1 MAVVGDAFI
10 VVRAIT
16 TGVEKD
22 IKNAFN
28 GTDRIGES
36 AGNNVGKSFVKG
48 FMRGGD
54 GRSMFSNIISQATA
68 ARERFTSLTRAG
80 YALAPALTALG
91 GIIGVL
97 GTSILSLGS
106 IISAATLP
114 ALAVLGQSLT
124 AVAQAAI
131 TLKLAFSGVGKAISA
146 GTKAKKSGVKESKA
160 LENAEKRLEK
170 ALRAQGEAAEDA
182 AEREK
187 DAKESLTDAED
198 ALHKA
203 REQAIQDLEQLG
215 FESEDA
221 AIAEQRAAIELEKA
235 RETLA
240 RVSDLPPNSRAR
252 KEAELAFAQADLN
265 YRKAIDANNDLKK
278 TEAKNAELAKKG
290 PEALIDG
297 QENVVSALK
306 AQKNAQEDLADV
318 QKNNTRSLIAA
329 KEAVDEAA
337 EAVEELKNGGG
348 AADAYAD
355 ALAGLSK
362 EARAFVEYMV
372 NVFIPALKDLKAAA
386 GAELFPKLETA
397 LENLRLKLFPALIPL
412 LKETG
417 GVIGDIAIKFS
428 EAITKGENLE
438 RLERIWKSNNTVLT
452 NFGDAAINLYESFLI
467 LLDTAR
473 PLTEEFSKWV
483 ATLTGGWTET
493 LKADEA
499 SGKLNEKF
507 EIARGILK
515 DLGKIFGNVFG
526 GLGKIISA
534 NVGPGSGG
542 QIFLDYLKEVTGRF
556 KNITEID
563 GRPLRD
569 FFADAA
575 ENGTKLLDLLGNIFG
590 GFINMADNAGLGIF
604 LGQLNQVVD
613 IFQRVG
619 ENLDAS
625 LPSFGNF
632 LIEFATFVALVTES
646 GSITV
651 FFDTL
656 SKVLGKINEF
666 LATDL
671 GQKILNISAQI
682 LPLLAAFGLIASIAK
697 FAFLVVIG
705 GIVKLITP
713 FITLATV
720 IFKAYKAWQGLQIV
734 ILLGTGPVLAII
746 AVIAA
751 LVAIVVLLFVK
762 SEKLRDA
769 FMLLVDGALG
779 ALKGAFNDVMGAID
793 SIMPSIRSVGE
804 LFESVG
810 NFLAVTLVPI
820 LSFFLVKAIGV
831 LSGAIQK
838 VIYVIGGIIEAFKA
852 VWYFVK
858 GIFQLLTGNT
868 EGAADSMKK
877 SFSAAFSAIKNVI
890 KSIVAPFVGVLNA
903 ISDAWNNTVG
913 KFDFKVP
920 SWVPIIGGKTF
931 NVPNLPRINLANFAE
946 GGTVFP
952 QTGGVIARVA
962 EAGRPERIEPLDPEG
977 LSVRDRAIID
987 RLSGGGGKGVVVNVY
1002 PSEGMDEKELA
1013 AIVSR
1018 QIAFATRRGAA

>member
-1 MAVVGDAFI
+1 VAVVGDAYV

-22 IKNAFN
+22 IKNAFK
-28 GTDRIGES
+28 GTDRIGDQ
-36 AGNNVGKSFVKG
+36 AGNDVGRSFQKG
-48 FMRGGD
+48 FRRGGD
-54 GRSMFSNIISQATA
+54 GKSMFGNLIKQSVA
-68 ARERFTSLTRAG
+68 AKERFSSLTRAG

-97 GTSILSLGS
+97 GTSLLSLGS

-131 TLKLAFSGVGKAISA
+131 TLKLAFSGVGKAIQA
-146 GTKAKKSGVKESKA
+146 GTKAKKSGAKESKA
-160 LENAEKRLEK
+160 LEKAEDRLE
-170 ALRAQGEAAEDA
+170 RAQRDLADAYEDA
-182 AEREK
+182 ATREVK
-187 DAKESLTDAED
+187 AKQAITDAEKE
-198 ALHKA
+198 LSKA
-203 REQAIQDLEQLG
+203 REQAIEDLQQIG

-221 AIAEQRAAIELEKA
+221 AIAEQKAALELEKA
-235 RETLA
+235 RESLA

-290 PEALIDG
+290 PQALIDG
-297 QENVVSALK
+297 QENVVAAIKAEEDARNSYNETIKDNERAILSA
-306 AQKNAQEDLADV
+306 
-318 QKNNTRSLIAA
+318 T
-329 KEAVDEAA
+329 EARDDAA
-337 EAVEELKNGGG
+337 EAVDDIKNN
-348 AADAYAD
+348 AAATDAYAD
-355 ALAGLSK
+355 ALAELSK
-362 EARAFVEYMV
+362 EARAFAEYMV
-372 NVFIPALKDLKAAA
+372 NTFIPALKDLKAAA
-386 GAELFPKLETA
+386 GEELFPKLETA
-397 LENLRLKLFPALIPL
+397 LENLRTKLFPALIPL

-483 ATLTGGWTET
+483 ATLTGGWKET

-507 EIARGILK
+507 QTARGILK

-563 GRPLRD
+563 GKPLKE
-569 FFADAA
+569 FFAGAA
-575 ENGTKLLDLLGNIFG
+575 ENGTKLLDLLGNIAG
-590 GFINMADNAGLGIF
+590 GFINMADNEGLGVF
-604 LGQLNQVVD
+604 LTQLNTIVD

-619 ENLDAS
+619 DNLDAS
-625 LPSFGNF
+625 LPAFGGF
-632 LIEFATFVALVTES
+632 LIEFARFIELVTEA

-656 SKVLGKINEF
+656 KTAFVF
-666 LATDL
+666 LNDFLRSEL
-671 GQKILNISAQI
+671 GQRLLEVTAQV
-682 LPLLAAFGLIASIAK
+682 LPLLAAFGLIAK
-697 FAFLVVIG
+697 IG
-705 GIVKLITP
+705 GFFGKVVVGSL
-713 FITLATV
+713 
-720 IFKAYKAWQGLQIV
+720 LQILKPLQAV
-734 ILLGTGPVLAII
+734 GSAFGLLSTATGI
-746 AVIAA
+746 AVGP
-751 LVAIVVLLFVK
+751 LVAIAAAIAAVVAIFIGAYQN
-762 SEKLRDA
+762 SEKLREA
-769 FMLLVDGALG
+769 IGFLIGI
-779 ALKGAFNDVMGAID
+779 LKDVFIDTFNDVKGAIADAFPQD
-793 SIMPSIRSVGE
+793 SISSLKDTLKSVGD
-804 LFESVG
+804 
-810 NFLAVTLVPI
+810 FLSVTLIPVFGFVA
-820 LSFFLVKAIGV
+820 SAITGTLGGAIKGVIYIIKGIIDAFQAVVNFIKGV
-831 LSGAIQK
+831 LRLLRGDFDGAGQAFGQAFTK
-838 VIYVIGGIIEAFKA
+838 AWGVVTNLFKA
-852 VWYFVK
+852 AVSVFAGPLNGV
-858 GIFQLLTGNT
+858 I
-868 EGAADSMKK
+868 
-877 SFSAAFSAIKNVI
+877 SAINSVFSKINI
-890 KSIVAPFVGVLNA
+890 KIP
-903 ISDAWNNTVG
+903 D
-913 KFDFKVP
+913 
-920 SWVPIIGGKTF
+920 WVPIFGGKTF
-931 NVPNLPRINLANFAE
+931 SIPPIPKITFSNMADGGIVRPSAAGTFA
-946 GGTVFP
+946 
-952 QTGGVIARVA
+952 RLA
-962 EAGRPERIEPLDPEG
+962 EAGRSERVEPLDPTG

-987 RLSGGGGKGVVVNVY
+987 RLSGGGAGKEVVINVY

>member
-1 MAVVGDAFI
+1 MAVVGDAYV

-22 IKNAFN
+22 IKNAFK
-28 GTDRIGES
+28 GTDRIGDQ
-36 AGNNVGKSFVKG
+36 AGNDVGRSFQKG
-48 FMRGGD
+48 FRRGGD
-54 GRSMFSNIISQATA
+54 GKSMFGNLIKQSVA
-68 ARERFTSLTRAG
+68 AKERFSSLTRAG

-97 GTSILSLGS
+97 GTSLLSLGS

-131 TLKLAFSGVGKAISA
+131 TLKLAFSGVGKAIQA
-146 GTKAKKSGVKESKA
+146 GTKAKKSGAKESKA
-160 LENAEKRLEK
+160 LEKAEDRLE
-170 ALRAQGEAAEDA
+170 RAQRDLADAYEDA
-182 AEREK
+182 ATREVK
-187 DAKESLTDAED
+187 AKQAITDAEKE
-198 ALHKA
+198 LSKA
-203 REQAIQDLEQLG
+203 REQAIEDLQQIG

-221 AIAEQRAAIELEKA
+221 AIAEQKAALELEKA
-235 RETLA
+235 RESLA

-290 PEALIDG
+290 PQALIDG
-297 QENVVSALK
+297 QENVVAAIKAEEDARNSYNETIKDNERAILSA
-306 AQKNAQEDLADV
+306 
-318 QKNNTRSLIAA
+318 T
-329 KEAVDEAA
+329 EARDDAA
-337 EAVEELKNGGG
+337 EAVDDIKNN
-348 AADAYAD
+348 AAATDAYAD
-355 ALAGLSK
+355 ALAELSK
-362 EARAFVEYMV
+362 EARAFAEYMV
-372 NVFIPALKDLKAAA
+372 NTFIPALKDLKAAA
-386 GAELFPKLETA
+386 GEELFPKLETA
-397 LENLRLKLFPALIPL
+397 LENLRTKLFPALIPL

-483 ATLTGGWTET
+483 ATLTGGWKET

-507 EIARGILK
+507 QTARGILK

-563 GRPLRD
+563 GKPLKE
-569 FFADAA
+569 FFAGAA
-575 ENGTKLLDLLGNIFG
+575 ENGTKLLDLLGNIAG
-590 GFINMADNAGLGIF
+590 GFINMADNEGLGVF
-604 LGQLNQVVD
+604 LTQLNTVVD

-619 ENLDAS
+619 DNLDAS
-625 LPSFGNF
+625 LPAFGGF
-632 LIEFATFVALVTES
+632 LIEFARFIELVTEA

-656 SKVLGKINEF
+656 KTAFVF
-666 LATDL
+666 LNDFLRSEL
-671 GQKILNISAQI
+671 GQRILDVTAQV
-682 LPLLAAFGLIASIAK
+682 LPLLAAFGLIAK
-697 FAFLVVIG
+697 VGGFFGKVVIG
-705 GIVKLITP
+705 AFTQILTPLLAVKDGFIMLSTATGI
-713 FITLATV
+713 A
-720 IFKAYKAWQGLQIV
+720 
-734 ILLGTGPVLAII
+734 TGPLLLIVGA
-746 AVIAA
+746 IAA
-751 LVAIVVLLFVK
+751 VVAILIGAYQN
-762 SEKLRDA
+762 SEKLREA
-769 FMLLVDGALG
+769 VGFLIGI
-779 ALKGAFNDVMGAID
+779 LKDVFIDTFNDVKGAIADAFPQD
-793 SIMPSIRSVGE
+793 SINSLKDTLKSVGD
-804 LFESVG
+804 
-810 NFLAVTLVPI
+810 FLSVTLVPV
-820 LSFFLVKAIGV
+820 FGVVAAAITGT
-831 LSGAIQK
+831 LGGAIK
-838 VIYVIGGIIEAFKA
+838 GVIYIIKGIITGFQAVVDFIKGVIRLLRGDFDGAGQAFASAFTKAWGVVTNLFKA
-852 VWYFVK
+852 AVSVFAGPLN
-858 GIFQLLTGNT
+858 GII
-868 EGAADSMKK
+868 
-877 SFSAAFSAIKNVI
+877 SAINSAFSKINIKI
-890 KSIVAPFVGVLNA
+890 P
-903 ISDAWNNTVG
+903 D
-913 KFDFKVP
+913 
-920 SWVPIIGGKTF
+920 WVPIFGGRTF
-931 NVPNLPRINLANFAE
+931 SIPPIPKITFSNMADGGIVRPSAAGTFA
-946 GGTVFP
+946 
-952 QTGGVIARVA
+952 RLA
-962 EAGRPERIEPLDPEG
+962 EAGRSERVEPLDPEG

-987 RLSGGGGKGVVVNVY
+987 RLSGGGAGKEVVINVY

>member
-1 MAVVGDAFI
+1 MAVVGDAYI

-22 IKNAFN
+22 IKDAFK
-28 GTDRIGES
+28 GTDRIGDQ
-36 AGNNVGKSFVKG
+36 AGNDVGKSFQKG
-48 FMRGGD
+48 FR
-54 GRSMFSNIISQATA
+54 RNSNGNIFGNLIKQSVA
-68 ARERFTSLTRAG
+68 AKERFSSLTRAG
-80 YALAPALTALG
+80 YVLAPALSALG
-91 GIIGVL
+91 GVIGVL
-97 GTSILSLGS
+97 GTSLLSLGS

-114 ALAVLGQSLT
+114 TLAVLGQSFT
-124 AVAQAAI
+124 AVAQAAV
-131 TLKLAFSGVGKAISA
+131 TLKLAFSGVGKAIQA
-146 GTKAKKSGVKESKA
+146 GTKAKKAGADKTKA
-160 LENAEKRLEK
+160 LEKAEDRLTK
-170 ALRAQGEAAEDA
+170 AQRALADAYEDA
-182 AEREK
+182 ATREVK
-187 DAKESLTDAED
+187 AKKQITDAEKE
-198 ALHKA
+198 LSKA
-203 REQAIQDLEQLG
+203 REQAIEDLQQIG

-221 AIAEQRAAIELEKA
+221 AIAEQKAALELEKA
-235 RETLA
+235 RESLA

-290 PEALIDG
+290 PQALIDG
-297 QENVVSALK
+297 QENVVAAL
-306 AQKNAQEDLADV
+306 A
-318 QKNNTRSLIAA
+318 
-329 KEAVDEAA
+329 AVDDATNGYNETIKDNERSILSATEARDDAA
-337 EAVEELKNGGG
+337 EAVDDIKNNK
-348 AADAYAD
+348 AATDAYAD

-362 EARAFVEYMV
+362 EARAFAEYMV
-372 NVFIPALKDLKAAA
+372 DKFIPALKDLKAAA
-386 GAELFPKLETA
+386 GEKLFPQLETA
-397 LENLRLKLFPALIPL
+397 LENLRTKLFPRLIPL
-412 LKETG
+412 LKGTG
-417 GVIGDIAIKFS
+417 DVIGRIAVKFS
-428 EAITKGENLE
+428 EAVTKGENLE
-438 RLERIWKSNNTVLT
+438 RLERIWKSNDKVLT
-452 NFGDAAINLYESFLI
+452 NFGDAATNLYEIFLI

-473 PLTEEFSKWV
+473 PLTEEFSKWI
-483 ATLTGGWTET
+483 ATVTGAYKET
-493 LKADEA
+493 LNTKE
-499 SGKLNEKF
+499 GVEKLNEKF
-507 EIARGILK
+507 DIARGILK

-563 GRPLRD
+563 GRPLKD

-590 GFINMADNAGLGIF
+590 GFISMADNAGLGIF
-604 LGQLNQVVD
+604 LGQLNLVVD
-613 IFQRVG
+613 IFQRIG

-646 GSITV
+646 GSITI

-682 LPLLAAFGLIASIAK
+682 LPLLAAFGLIATIAK
-697 FAFLVVIG
+697 FAFLVIVG
-705 GIVKLITP
+705 GIVKLFTP

-720 IFKAYKAWQGLQIV
+720 IFKAHKAFMGLQIV
-734 ILLGTGPVLAII
+734 MALGAGPVLAIV

-751 LVAIVVLLFVK
+751 VVAVIVLLFVK
-762 SEKLRDA
+762 SEKLREA
-769 FMLLVDGALG
+769 FMLLVNGAFG
-779 ALKGAFNDVMGAID
+779 ALKGAFKDIMGAIE
-793 SIMPSIRSVGE
+793 SIMPSIKSVGE

-820 LSFFLVKAIGV
+820 LSFHLIKAIAI

-838 VIYVIGGIIEAFKA
+838 IIYVIGGIIEAFKA

-890 KSIVAPFVGVLNA
+890 KSIVAPFVAVINA
-903 ISDAWNNTVG
+903 ISDAWNNSVG
-913 KFDFKVP
+913 KLSWTIPD
-920 SWVPIIGGKTF
+920 WVPKIGGKTF
-931 NVPNLPRINLANFAE
+931 KVPNLPRINLANFAD
-946 GGTVFP
+946 GGIVAP
-952 QTGGVIARVA
+952 REGGVIARVA
-962 EAGRPERIEPLDPEG
+962 EAGRAERIEPLDPTG

-987 RLSGGGGKGVVVNVY
+987 RLSGGGGKEIVVNVY
-1002 PSEGMDEKELA
+1002 PSEGMDERELA
-1013 AIVSR
+1013 SIVSR
-1018 QIAFATRRGAA
+1018 QIAFQLRKGAA

>member
-28 GTDRIGES
+28 GTDRIGED
-36 AGNNVGKSFVKG
+36 AGNNVGRSFAKG

-54 GRSMFSNIISQATA
+54 GRSMFANIISQSTA
-68 ARERFTSLTRAG
+68 ARERFSSLTRAG

-97 GTSILSLGS
+97 GTTLISLGS
-106 IISAATLP
+106 VISAATLP

-131 TLKLAFSGVGKAISA
+131 TLKLAFSGVGKAIQA
-146 GTKAKKSGVKESKA
+146 GTKAKKSGAKESKA
-160 LENAEKRLEK
+160 LEKAEDRLE
-170 ALRAQGEAAEDA
+170 RAQRDLANAYEDA
-182 AEREK
+182 ATREVK
-187 DAKESLTDAED
+187 AKQTITDAEKE
-198 ALHKA
+198 LSKA
-203 REQAIQDLEQLG
+203 REQAIEDLQQIG

-221 AIAEQRAAIELEKA
+221 AIAEQKAAIELEKA

-290 PEALIDG
+290 PQALIDG
-297 QENVVSALK
+297 QENVVAAIKAEEDARNSYNETIKDNERAILSA
-306 AQKNAQEDLADV
+306 
-318 QKNNTRSLIAA
+318 T
-329 KEAVDEAA
+329 EARDDAA
-337 EAVEELKNGGG
+337 EAVDDIKNN
-348 AADAYAD
+348 AAATDAYAD
-355 ALAGLSK
+355 ALAELSK
-362 EARAFVEYMV
+362 EARAFAEYMV
-372 NVFIPALKDLKAAA
+372 NVFIPSLKALKAAA
-386 GAELFPKLETA
+386 GEELFPKLETA

-428 EAITKGENLE
+428 EAITKGENLA
-438 RLERIWKSNNTVLT
+438 RLERIWKSNNKVLS

-507 EIARGILK
+507 QIARGILK

-542 QIFLDYLKEVTGRF
+542 QFFLDYLKEVTGRF

-563 GRPLRD
+563 GRPLKD
-569 FFADAA
+569 FFLDAA

-590 GFINMADNAGLGIF
+590 GFIGMADNEGLGIF
-604 LGQLNQVVD
+604 LGQLNTVVD
-613 IFQRVG
+613 IFQRIG

-632 LIEFATFVALVTES
+632 LIQFATFVALVTES

-666 LATDL
+666 LASDL
-671 GQKILNISAQI
+671 GQKILNISAQV
-682 LPLLAAFGLIASIAK
+682 LPLLAAIGLIGSIAK
-697 FAFLVVIG
+697 FAFLVVLG

-713 FITLATV
+713 FITLGTV
-720 IFKAYKAWQGLQIV
+720 VFKAYKAFMGLKIV
-734 ILLGTGPVLAII
+734 MLLGAGPVLAIV
-746 AVIAA
+746 AVVAA

-762 SEKLRDA
+762 SEKLREA

-820 LSFFLVKAIGV
+820 LSFFLVKAIGT

-890 KSIVAPFVGVLNA
+890 KSIVSPFVGVLNA
-903 ISDAWNNTVG
+903 ISDAWNNSVG
-913 KFDFKVP
+913 KLSWTIPD
-920 SWVPIIGGKTF
+920 WVPKFGGKTF
-931 NVPNLPRINLANFAE
+931 NIPNLPRINLANFAE

-987 RLSGGGGKGVVVNVY
+987 RLSGGGGKGVVINVH
-1002 PSEGMDEKELA
+1002 PSEGMDERELA

>member
-28 GTDRIGES
+28 GTDRIGEN
-36 AGNNVGKSFVKG
+36 AGDRVGRSFVKG

-131 TLKLAFSGVGKAISA
+131 TLKLAFSGVGKAIQA
-146 GTKAKKSGVKESKA
+146 GTKAKKAGADRAKA
-160 LENAEKRLEK
+160 LEKAEDRLTKAQRALANAY
-170 ALRAQGEAAEDA
+170 EDA
-182 AEREK
+182 ATREVK
-187 DAKESLTDAED
+187 AKQTITDAEKE
-198 ALHKA
+198 LSKA
-203 REQAIQDLEQLG
+203 REQAIEDLQQIG

-221 AIAEQRAAIELEKA
+221 AIAEQKAALELEKA
-235 RETLA
+235 RESLA

-290 PEALIDG
+290 PQALIDG
-297 QENVVSALK
+297 QENVVAAIKAEEDARNSYNETIKDNERAILSA
-306 AQKNAQEDLADV
+306 
-318 QKNNTRSLIAA
+318 T
-329 KEAVDEAA
+329 EARDDAA
-337 EAVEELKNGGG
+337 EAVDDIKNNKD
-348 AADAYAD
+348 ATDAYAD
-355 ALAGLSK
+355 ALAELSK
-362 EARAFVEYMV
+362 EARAFAEYMV
-372 NVFIPALKDLKAAA
+372 NTFIPALKDLKAAA
-386 GAELFPKLETA
+386 GEELFPKLETA
-397 LENLRLKLFPALIPL
+397 LENLRTKLFPALIPL

-428 EAITKGENLE
+428 EAVTKGENLE
-438 RLERIWKSNNTVLT
+438 RLERIWKSNDTVLT
-452 NFGDAAINLYESFLI
+452 NFGDAAIGLYESLLI

-483 ATLTGGWTET
+483 STVTNGWTET

-507 EIARGILK
+507 QTARGILK
-515 DLGKIFGNVFG
+515 DLGKIIGNTFG

-590 GFINMADNAGLGIF
+590 GFIGMADNAGLGIF

-613 IFQRVG
+613 IFQRIG

-632 LIEFATFVALVTES
+632 LIEFATFVSLVTES

-666 LATDL
+666 LASDL

-734 ILLGTGPVLAII
+734 MLLGTGPVLAII
-746 AVIAA
+746 AVLAA
-751 LVAIVVLLFVK
+751 VVAIIVLLFVK
-762 SEKLRDA
+762 SEKLREA

-779 ALKGAFNDVMGAID
+779 ALKGAFNDIMGAID

-820 LSFFLVKAIGV
+820 LSFILVRAIGV

-952 QTGGVIARVA
+952 QTGGVVARVA

-987 RLSGGGGKGVVVNVY
+987 RLSGGGGKEVVINVY

>member
-1 MAVVGDAFI
+1 
-10 VVRAIT
+10 
-16 TGVEKD
+16 
-22 IKNAFN
+22 
-28 GTDRIGES
+28 
-36 AGNNVGKSFVKG
+36 
-48 FMRGGD
+48 
-54 GRSMFSNIISQATA
+54 
-68 ARERFTSLTRAG
+68 
-80 YALAPALTALG
+80 
-91 GIIGVL
+91 
-97 GTSILSLGS
+97 
-106 IISAATLP
+106 
-114 ALAVLGQSLT
+114 
-124 AVAQAAI
+124 
-131 TLKLAFSGVGKAISA
+131 
-146 GTKAKKSGVKESKA
+146 
-160 LENAEKRLEK
+160 
-170 ALRAQGEAAEDA
+170 
-182 AEREK
+182 
-187 DAKESLTDAED
+187 
-198 ALHKA
+198 
-203 REQAIQDLEQLG
+203 
-215 FESEDA
+215 
-221 AIAEQRAAIELEKA
+221 
-235 RETLA
+235 
-240 RVSDLPPNSRAR
+240 
-252 KEAELAFAQADLN
+252 LN

-355 ALAGLSK
+355 ALAELSK

-613 IFQRVG
+613 IFQRIG

-656 SKVLGKINEF
+656 SKVLGKVNEF

-705 GIVKLITP
+705 GIVKLVTP

-720 IFKAYKAWQGLQIV
+720 IFKAHKAFMGLKIV
-734 ILLGTGPVLAII
+734 MALGAGPVLAIV

-762 SEKLRDA
+762 SEKLREA

-820 LSFFLVKAIGV
+820 LSFILVKSHWCS
-831 LSGAIQK
+831 LWS
-838 VIYVIGGIIEAFKA
+838 
-852 VWYFVK
+852 
-858 GIFQLLTGNT
+858 N
-868 EGAADSMKK
+868 SK
-877 SFSAAFSAIKNVI
+877 SY
-890 KSIVAPFVGVLNA
+890 LCYW
-903 ISDAWNNTVG
+903 WN
-913 KFDFKVP
+913 
-920 SWVPIIGGKTF
+920 
-931 NVPNLPRINLANFAE
+931 
-946 GGTVFP
+946 
-952 QTGGVIARVA
+952 
-962 EAGRPERIEPLDPEG
+962 
-977 LSVRDRAIID
+977 
-987 RLSGGGGKGVVVNVY
+987 Y
-1002 PSEGMDEKELA
+1002 
-1013 AIVSR
+1013 
-1018 QIAFATRRGAA
+1018 

>member
-1 MAVVGDAFI
+1 MAVVGDAYV

-22 IKNAFN
+22 IKNAFK
-28 GTDRIGES
+28 GTDRIGDR
-36 AGNNVGKSFVKG
+36 AGNDVGRSFQKG
-48 FMRGGD
+48 FRRGGD
-54 GRSMFSNIISQATA
+54 GKSMFGNLIKQSVA
-68 ARERFTSLTRAG
+68 AKEKFSSLTRAG

-97 GTSILSLGS
+97 GTSLLSLGS

-131 TLKLAFSGVGKAISA
+131 TLKLAFSGVGKAIQA
-146 GTKAKKSGVKESKA
+146 GTKAKKTGAKESKA
-160 LENAEKRLEK
+160 LEKAEDRLE
-170 ALRAQGEAAEDA
+170 RAQRDLADAYEDA
-182 AEREK
+182 ATREVK
-187 DAKESLTDAED
+187 AKKQITDAEKE
-198 ALHKA
+198 LSKA
-203 REQAIQDLEQLG
+203 REQAIEDLQQIG

-221 AIAEQRAAIELEKA
+221 AIAEQKAALELEKA
-235 RETLA
+235 RESLA

-290 PEALIDG
+290 PQALIDG
-297 QENVVSALK
+297 QENV
-306 AQKNAQEDLADV
+306 
-318 QKNNTRSLIAA
+318 IAA
-329 KEAVDEAA
+329 IEAEKDARNAYNETIKDNERSILSATEARDDAA
-337 EAVEELKNGGG
+337 EAVDDIKNNKD
-348 AADAYAD
+348 ATDAYAD
-355 ALAGLSK
+355 ALAELSK
-362 EARAFVEYMV
+362 EARAFAEYMV
-372 NVFIPALKDLKAAA
+372 NTFIPALKDLKAAA
-386 GAELFPKLETA
+386 GEELFPKLETA

-417 GVIGDIAIKFS
+417 GVIGDIAVKFS

-507 EIARGILK
+507 QTARGILK

-556 KNITEID
+556 KNISEID
-563 GRPLRD
+563 GKPLKE
-569 FFADAA
+569 FFAGAA
-575 ENGTKLLDLLGNIFG
+575 ENGTKLLDLLGNIIG
-590 GFINMADNAGLGIF
+590 GFINMADNEGLGVF
-604 LGQLNQVVD
+604 LTQLNTVVD

-619 ENLDAS
+619 DNLDAS
-625 LPSFGNF
+625 LPAFGGF
-632 LIEFATFVALVTES
+632 LIEFAKFIELVTEA

-651 FFDTL
+651 FFNTL
-656 SKVLGKINEF
+656 KTAFVF
-666 LATDL
+666 LNDFLRSEL
-671 GQKILNISAQI
+671 GQRILTLTAQV
-682 LPLLAAFGLIASIAK
+682 LPLLAAFGLIAK
-697 FAFLVVIG
+697 VGGFFGKVVLG
-705 GIVKLITP
+705 SL
-713 FITLATV
+713 
-720 IFKAYKAWQGLQIV
+720 LQILKPLQAV
-734 ILLGTGPVLAII
+734 GTAFGALSTATGI
-746 AVIAA
+746 AVGP
-751 LVAIVVLLFVK
+751 LVAIAAAIAAVVAIFIGAYQN
-762 SEKLRDA
+762 SEKLREA
-769 FMLLVDGALG
+769 IGVLIGI
-779 ALKGAFNDVMGAID
+779 LKDVFIDTFNDVKGAIADAFPQD
-793 SIMPSIRSVGE
+793 SINSLKDTLKSVGD
-804 LFESVG
+804 
-810 NFLAVTLVPI
+810 FLSVTLVPV
-820 LSFFLVKAIGV
+820 FGVVAAAITGG
-831 LSGAIQK
+831 LGGAIK
-838 VIYVIGGIIEAFKA
+838 GVIYIIKGIITGFQAVVDFIKGVIRLLRGDFDGAGQAFASAFTKAWGVVTNLFKA
-852 VWYFVK
+852 AVSVFAGPLNGV
-858 GIFQLLTGNT
+858 I
-868 EGAADSMKK
+868 
-877 SFSAAFSAIKNVI
+877 SAINSAFSKINIKI
-890 KSIVAPFVGVLNA
+890 P
-903 ISDAWNNTVG
+903 D
-913 KFDFKVP
+913 
-920 SWVPIIGGKTF
+920 WVPIFGGKTF
-931 NVPNLPRINLANFAE
+931 SIPPIPKITFSNMADGGIVRPSAAGTFA
-946 GGTVFP
+946 
-952 QTGGVIARVA
+952 RLA
-962 EAGRPERIEPLDPEG
+962 EAGRSERVEPLDPTG

-987 RLSGGGGKGVVVNVY
+987 RLSGGGAGKEVVINVY

>member
-1 MAVVGDAFI
+1 MAVVGDAYV

-22 IKNAFN
+22 IKNAFK
-28 GTDRIGES
+28 GTDRIGDQ
-36 AGNNVGKSFVKG
+36 AGNDVGRSFQKG
-48 FMRGGD
+48 FRRGGD
-54 GRSMFSNIISQATA
+54 GKSMFGNLIKQSVA
-68 ARERFTSLTRAG
+68 AKERFSSLTRAG

-97 GTSILSLGS
+97 GTSLLSLGS

-131 TLKLAFSGVGKAISA
+131 TLKLAFSGVGKAIQA
-146 GTKAKKSGVKESKA
+146 GTKAKKSGAKESKA
-160 LENAEKRLEK
+160 LEKAEDRLE
-170 ALRAQGEAAEDA
+170 RAQRDLADAYEDA
-182 AEREK
+182 ATREVK
-187 DAKESLTDAED
+187 AKQAITDAEKE
-198 ALHKA
+198 LSKA
-203 REQAIQDLEQLG
+203 REQAIEDLQQIG

-221 AIAEQRAAIELEKA
+221 AIAEQKAALELEKA
-235 RETLA
+235 RESLA

-290 PEALIDG
+290 PQALIDG
-297 QENVVSALK
+297 QENVVAAIKAEEDARNSYNETIKDNERAILSA
-306 AQKNAQEDLADV
+306 
-318 QKNNTRSLIAA
+318 T
-329 KEAVDEAA
+329 EARDDAA
-337 EAVEELKNGGG
+337 EAVDDIKNN
-348 AADAYAD
+348 AAATDAYAD
-355 ALAGLSK
+355 ALAELSK
-362 EARAFVEYMV
+362 EARAFAEYMV
-372 NVFIPALKDLKAAA
+372 NTFIPALKDLKAAA
-386 GAELFPKLETA
+386 GEELFPKLETA
-397 LENLRLKLFPALIPL
+397 LENLRTKLFPALIPL

-483 ATLTGGWTET
+483 ATLTGGWKET

-507 EIARGILK
+507 QTARGILK

-563 GRPLRD
+563 GKPLKE
-569 FFADAA
+569 FFAGAA
-575 ENGTKLLDLLGNIFG
+575 ENGTKLLDLLGNIAG
-590 GFINMADNAGLGIF
+590 GFINMADNEGLGVF
-604 LGQLNQVVD
+604 LTQLNTVVD

-619 ENLDAS
+619 DNLDAS
-625 LPSFGNF
+625 LPAFGGF
-632 LIEFATFVALVTES
+632 LIEFARFIELVTEA

-656 SKVLGKINEF
+656 KTAFVF
-666 LATDL
+666 LNDFLRSEL
-671 GQKILNISAQI
+671 GQRILDVTAQV
-682 LPLLAAFGLIASIAK
+682 LPLLAAFGLIAK
-697 FAFLVVIG
+697 VGGFFGKVVIG
-705 GIVKLITP
+705 AFTQILTPLLAVKDGFIMLSTATGI
-713 FITLATV
+713 A
-720 IFKAYKAWQGLQIV
+720 
-734 ILLGTGPVLAII
+734 TGPLLLIVGA
-746 AVIAA
+746 IAA
-751 LVAIVVLLFVK
+751 VVAILIGAYQN
-762 SEKLRDA
+762 SEKLREA
-769 FMLLVDGALG
+769 VGFLIGI
-779 ALKGAFNDVMGAID
+779 LKDVFIDTFNDVKGAIADAFPQD
-793 SIMPSIRSVGE
+793 SINSLKDTLKSVGD
-804 LFESVG
+804 
-810 NFLAVTLVPI
+810 FLSVTLVPV
-820 LSFFLVKAIGV
+820 FGVVAAAITGT
-831 LSGAIQK
+831 LGGAIK
-838 VIYVIGGIIEAFKA
+838 GVIYIIKGIITGFQAVVDFIKGVIRLLRGDFDGAGQAFASAFTKAWGVVTNLFKA
-852 VWYFVK
+852 AVSVFAGPLN
-858 GIFQLLTGNT
+858 GII
-868 EGAADSMKK
+868 
-877 SFSAAFSAIKNVI
+877 SAINSAFSKINIKI
-890 KSIVAPFVGVLNA
+890 P
-903 ISDAWNNTVG
+903 D
-913 KFDFKVP
+913 
-920 SWVPIIGGKTF
+920 WVPIFGGKTF
-931 NVPNLPRINLANFAE
+931 SVPPIPKITFSNMADGGIVRPSAAGTFA
-946 GGTVFP
+946 
-952 QTGGVIARVA
+952 RLA
-962 EAGRPERIEPLDPEG
+962 EAGRSERVEPLDPEG

-987 RLSGGGGKGVVVNVY
+987 RLSGGSAGKEVVINVY

>member
-1 MAVVGDAFI
+1 MAVVGDAYI

-22 IKNAFN
+22 IKNAFK
-28 GTDRIGES
+28 GVDKVGGD
-36 AGNNVGKSFVKG
+36 AGDKVGRDFQKG
-48 FMRGGD
+48 FQRSNRG
-54 GRSMFSNIISQATA
+54 NIFGSLIKQAVSA
-68 ARERFTSLTRAG
+68 KERFTSLTRAG
-80 YALAPALTALG
+80 YVLAPALSALG

-97 GTSILSLGS
+97 GTSLLSLGS
-106 IISAATLP
+106 VISAATLP

-131 TLKLAFSGVGKAISA
+131 TLKLAFSGVGKAIGL
-146 GTKAKKSGVKESKA
+146 GTKAKKAGAKESKA
-160 LENAEKRLEK
+160 LEKAEDRLE
-170 ALRAQGEAAEDA
+170 RAQRALALAAEDA
-182 AEREK
+182 GNREK
-187 DAKESLTDAED
+187 KAAKDIKEAQEEVN
-198 ALHKA
+198 KA
-203 REQAIQDLEQLG
+203 REVAIEQLQQLG

-221 AIAEQRAAIELEKA
+221 AIAEQKAALELEKA

-290 PEALIDG
+290 PEALING
-297 QENVVSALK
+297 QENVVAAIKAEEDARNSYNETVKDSERSILSA
-306 AQKNAQEDLADV
+306 
-318 QKNNTRSLIAA
+318 T
-329 KEAVDEAA
+329 EARDDAA
-337 EAVEELKNGGG
+337 EAVDELKNGGA

-355 ALAGLSK
+355 ALAELSK
-362 EARAFVEYMV
+362 EARAFAEYMV
-372 NVFIPALKDLKAAA
+372 NTFIPSIKALKTAA
-386 GAELFPKLETA
+386 GEELFPKLEIA
-397 LENLRLKLFPALIPL
+397 LENLRTKLFPALIPL

-452 NFGDAAINLYESFLI
+452 NFGDAAISLYESFLI

-483 ATLTGGWTET
+483 AVLTAGWTET

-507 EIARGILK
+507 QIARGILK

-556 KNITEID
+556 KEISTID

-575 ENGTKLLDLLGNIFG
+575 ENGTKLLSLLGNILG
-590 GFINMADNAGLGIF
+590 GFIAMADNQGLGIF
-604 LGQLNQVVD
+604 LDQLNVVTD

-619 ENLDAS
+619 ENLDSS
-625 LPSFGNF
+625 LPAFGGF
-632 LIEFATFVALVTES
+632 LIEFAKFIELVTEA
-646 GSITV
+646 GSITI

-656 SKVLGKINEF
+656 KTAFVF
-666 LATDL
+666 LNDFLRSEL
-671 GQKILNISAQI
+671 GQRFLEISAQI
-682 LPLLAAFGLIASIAK
+682 LPLLAAFGLLASIAK
-697 FAFLVVIG
+697 FAFLVVLG
-705 GIVKLITP
+705 GIVKLFTP
-713 FITLATV
+713 FITLGAV
-720 IFKAYKAWQGLQIV
+720 IFKAYKAFQGLQIV
-734 ILLGTGPVLAII
+734 MLLGAGPVLAIVA
-746 AVIAA
+746 AVAA
-751 LVAIVVLLFVK
+751 VVAIIALLFIK
-762 SEKLRDA
+762 SENLREA
-769 FMLLVDGALG
+769 FMLLVNGAFG
-779 ALKGAFNDVMGAID
+779 ALKGAFKDIMGAIE

-820 LSFFLVKAIGV
+820 LSFMLVKSIGV

-838 VIYVIGGIIEAFKA
+838 IIYVIGGIIEAFKS

-877 SFSAAFSAIKNVI
+877 SFSAVFSAIKNAI
-890 KSIVAPFVGVLNA
+890 KSILAPFVAVINA
-903 ISDAWNNTVG
+903 ISDAWNNSVG
-913 KFDFKVP
+913 KFSFTVP
-920 SWVPIIGGKTF
+920 KWVPIIGGNTF
-931 NVPNLPRINLANFAE
+931 KVPNLPRINLANFAD
-946 GGTVFP
+946 GGIVAP
-952 QTGGVIARVA
+952 REGGVIARVA
-962 EAGRPERIEPLDPEG
+962 EAGRAERIEPLDPTG

-987 RLSGGGGKGVVVNVY
+987 RLSGGGKAVTVNVY
-1002 PSEGMDEKELA
+1002 PSEGMDERELA
-1013 AIVSR
+1013 SIVSR
-1018 QIAFATRRGAA
+1018 QIAFQLRKGAA

>member
-1 MAVVGDAFI
+1 VAVVGDAYI

-22 IKNAFN
+22 IKNAFK
-28 GTDRIGES
+28 GTDRIGDQ
-36 AGNNVGKSFVKG
+36 AGNDVSKSFQKG
-48 FMRGGD
+48 FMRNKNGN
-54 GRSMFSNIISQATA
+54 MFGNLIKQAVSA
-68 ARERFTSLTRAG
+68 KERFASLTRAG
-80 YALAPALTALG
+80 YVLAPALTALG
-91 GIIGVL
+91 GIIGLL
-97 GTSILSLGS
+97 GTGLLSLGS
-106 IISAATLP
+106 VISAATAP
-114 ALAVLGQSLT
+114 AFYVLAQSFT

-131 TLKLAFSGVGKAISA
+131 TLKLAFSGVGKAIQA
-146 GTKAKKSGVKESKA
+146 GSKAKKTGVDRAKA
-160 LENAEKRLEK
+160 LEKAEDRLTK
-170 ALRAQGEAAEDA
+170 AQRALADAYEDA
-182 AEREK
+182 ATREVK
-187 DAKESLTDAED
+187 AKKTITDAEKE
-198 ALHKA
+198 LSKA
-203 REQAIQDLEQLG
+203 REQAIEDLQQIG

-221 AIAEQRAAIELEKA
+221 AIAEQKAALELEKA
-235 RETLA
+235 REALA

-290 PEALIDG
+290 PQALIDG
-297 QENVVSALK
+297 QENVVTAL
-306 AQKNAQEDLADV
+306 A
-318 QKNNTRSLIAA
+318 
-329 KEAVDEAA
+329 AVDDATNAYNETIKDNERSILSATEARDDAA
-337 EAVEELKNGGG
+337 EAVDDIKNNKD
-348 AADAYAD
+348 ATDAYAD
-355 ALAGLSK
+355 ALAELSK
-362 EARAFVEYMV
+362 EARAFAEYMV
-372 NVFIPALKDLKAAA
+372 NTFIPALKDLKAAA
-386 GAELFPKLETA
+386 GEKLFPQLETA
-397 LENLRLKLFPALIPL
+397 LENLRTKLFPLLIPL
-412 LKETG
+412 LRETG
-417 GVIGDIAIKFS
+417 DVIGRIAVKFS
-428 EAITKGENLE
+428 EAVTEGENLA
-438 RLERIWKSNNTVLT
+438 RLERIWKSNNIVLE
-452 NFGDAAINLYESFLI
+452 NFGDALISLYEGLLI
-467 LLDTAR
+467 VLDNIS
-473 PLTEEFSKWV
+473 PLTEEFSAWIAAV
-483 ATLTGGWTET
+483 TNGWKET

-499 SGKLNEKF
+499 SGKLNERF
-507 EIARGILK
+507 QIARGILK
-515 DLGKIFGNVFG
+515 DLGKIIGNTFG
-526 GLGKIISA
+526 GLGKIVAA

-563 GRPLRD
+563 GRPLKD

-590 GFINMADNAGLGIF
+590 GFIGLADNAGLGIF
-604 LGQLNQVVD
+604 LGQLNTVVD
-613 IFQRVG
+613 IFQRIG

-632 LIEFATFVALVTES
+632 LIQFATFVALVTES
-646 GSITV
+646 GSITI

-666 LATDL
+666 LASDL
-671 GQKILNISAQI
+671 GQRILEISAQI

-697 FAFLVVIG
+697 FAFLVIVG

-720 IFKAYKAWQGLQIV
+720 IFNAHKAFMGLKIV
-734 ILLGTGPVLAII
+734 MLLGAGPVLAIV
-746 AVIAA
+746 AGIAA
-751 LVAIVVLLFVK
+751 LVAIVVLLFTK
-762 SEKLRDA
+762 SEKLREA
-769 FMLLVDGALG
+769 FMLLVDGAL
-779 ALKGAFNDVMGAID
+779 AAVKGAFNDVMGAID

-820 LSFFLVKAIGV
+820 LSFILVRAIGV

-987 RLSGGGGKGVVVNVY
+987 RLSGGAGKEVVINVY
-1002 PSEGMDEKELA
+1002 PSEGMDERELA

>member
-1 MAVVGDAFI
+1 MAGGRVVGSAFI

-22 IKNAFN
+22 IRN
-28 GTDRIGES
+28 GLKG
-36 AGNNVGKSFVKG
+36 VG
-48 FMRGGD
+48 GGD
-54 GRSMFSNIISQATA
+54 GDDAGSRVGNGFKKGFSRSTGRGMFSKLIQESVQAK
-68 ARERFTSLTRAG
+68 ERFSQLTRAG
-80 YALAPALTALG
+80 YVLGPSLAALG
-91 GIIGVL
+91 GIIGLL
-97 GTSILSLGS
+97 GTGFLSLGS

-170 ALRAQGEAAEDA
+170 ALRSQGEAVEDA

-187 DAKESLTDAED
+187 DAKASLVDAEE

-203 REQAIQDLEQLG
+203 REQAIEDLQQLG

-290 PEALIDG
+290 PQAVIDG
-297 QENVVSALK
+297 QDNVVAALK
-306 AQKNAQEDLADV
+306 SEQDARDNLADT
-318 QKNNTRSLIAA
+318 QKNNTRALIAA
-329 KEAVDEAA
+329 NEAVDEAA
-337 EAVEELKNGGG
+337 EAVEDLKNGGG

-362 EARAFVEYMV
+362 EARAFAEYMV
-372 NVFIPALKDLKAAA
+372 DTFIPALKELKAAA
-386 GAELFPKLETA
+386 GEELFPKLETA
-397 LENLRLKLFPALIPL
+397 LENLRIKLFPALLPI

-428 EAITKGENLE
+428 EAVTKGENLE
-438 RLERIWKSNNTVLT
+438 RLVRIFKSNNVVLE
-452 NFGDAAINLYESFLI
+452 NFGDAGVSLYEALLI
-467 LLDTAR
+467 LLDAAR
-473 PLTEEFSKWV
+473 PLTEEFSKFV
-483 ATLTGGWTET
+483 ANITAAWTET

-499 SGKLNEKF
+499 SGKLAAKF

-563 GRPLRD
+563 GRPLKD

-575 ENGTKLLDLLGNIFG
+575 VNGTKLLTLLGNILG
-590 GFINMADNAGLGIF
+590 GFINMADNEGLGVF
-604 LGQLNQVVD
+604 LTQLNTVTD

-625 LPSFGNF
+625 LPAFGGF
-632 LIEFATFVALVTES
+632 LIEFAKFIELVTEA
-646 GSITV
+646 GSITIFFETLKTAFV
-651 FFDTL
+651 FLND
-656 SKVLGKINEF
+656 F
-666 LATDL
+666 LRSEL
-671 GQKILNISAQI
+671 GQRILEVSAQI
-682 LPLLAAFGLIASIAK
+682 LPLLAAFGLIAKVAGFFGK
-697 FAFLVVIG
+697 VVLGAFLQIIKPIQAVVQAFGFLSTALGIG
-705 GIVKLITP
+705 LGPLLLIV
-713 FITLATV
+713 
-720 IFKAYKAWQGLQIV
+720 G
-734 ILLGTGPVLAII
+734 
-746 AVIAA
+746 AVAA
-751 LVAIVVLLFVK
+751 VVAIFIGAYQN
-762 SEKLRDA
+762 SEKLREA
-769 FMLLVDGALG
+769 IGFLIGV
-779 ALKGAFNDVMGAID
+779 LKDVFIDTFNDVKGAIKDAFPQD
-793 SIMPSIRSVGE
+793 SIKSLKDTLKSVGD
-804 LFESVG
+804 
-810 NFLAVTLVPI
+810 FLSVTLVPI
-820 LSFFLVKAIGV
+820 FGV
-831 LSGAIQK
+831 VASVIMGTLGGAIK
-838 VIYVIGGIIEAFKA
+838 GVIYIIKGIIDAFQAVVSFIQGVIRLLRGDFDGAGRAFGQAFTKAFDVVRNLFKA
-852 VWYFVK
+852 AVSVFAGPLN
-858 GIFQLLTGNT
+858 GII
-868 EGAADSMKK
+868 
-877 SFSAAFSAIKNVI
+877 SAINSVFSKINI
-890 KSIVAPFVGVLNA
+890 KIP
-903 ISDAWNNTVG
+903 D
-913 KFDFKVP
+913 
-920 SWVPIIGGKTF
+920 WVPIFGGKTF
-931 NVPNLPRINLANFAE
+931 TVPQIPKITFSNMAE
-946 GGTVFP
+946 GGIVRPSGAGTF
-952 QTGGVIARVA
+952 ARLA
-962 EAGRPERIEPLDPEG
+962 EAGKSERVEPLDPTG

-987 RLSGGGGKGVVVNVY
+987 KLSGSGGKDVTINVY
-1002 PSEGMDEKELA
+1002 PSAGMDERELA
-1013 AIVSR
+1013 SIVSR

>member
-54 GRSMFSNIISQATA
+54 GRSMFGPLISQSTA

-97 GTSILSLGS
+97 GTSLLSLGS

-563 GRPLRD
+563 GRPLKD

-590 GFINMADNAGLGIF
+590 GFIGMADNAGLGIF

-734 ILLGTGPVLAII
+734 MLLGTGPVLAII

-762 SEKLRDA
+762 SEKLREA

-820 LSFFLVKAIGV
+820 LSFILVRAIGV

-890 KSIVAPFVGVLNA
+890 KSIVSPFVGVLNA